1 MTRQRDVCVITKDRI
16 RQQKTLFC
24 NVRCP
29 LGLNDYNPLEII
41 GTI

>member
-1 MTRQRDVCVITKDRI
+1 MTHQRDAYVITKDRI

-29 LGLNDYNPLEII
+29 LGLSDYNLFELI
-41 GTI
+41 GAR